1 MAEETLAEPP
11 ESQEQEERVYI
22 REAAAILNRR
32 MGTLRKW
39 ENTGALPKQL
49 LPKRGKRG
57 WRYWTP
63 AQIAGIKK
71 WIRVTQRYSGTAL
84 PNYNPTEK
92 ELDAVLKKLR
102 QRKQRTIEKEEQN
115 AED

>member
-1 MAEETLAEPP
+1 MEPP

-39 ENTGALPKQL
+39 ENQGALPKHL
-49 LPKRGKRG
+49 LPQRGHRG

-63 AQIAGIKK
+63 AQIAGMRK
-71 WIRVTQRYSGTAL
+71 WIRETQRYSGTAL

-92 ELDAVLKKLR
+92 DLDRAIKKLR
-102 QRKQRTIEKEEQN
+102 QRKKRTIERERKED
-115 AED
+115 AEN